1 MLQINTNPDLDDYKE
16 SVIAGMTAKET
27 LWAGAGLLA
36 GSAASILLH
45 MFLHIPLFLC
55 IYAAIPVSIPFILT
69 GFSIKDGMTYWQRR
83 RQKKNRRKTPALCYI
98 STECRSVYQNI
109 ERRTEKDQQEQDK
122 EEEFDQLLKRMK
134 RISMIAGIL
143 IVVIIIVI
151 IAVLILGG
159 RR

>member
-83 RQKKNRRKTPALCYI
+83 RQHYVIYQPSAGVSIRTLKEEQRKINRSRIRKKN
-98 STECRSVYQNI
+98 
-109 ERRTEKDQQEQDK
+109 
-122 EEEFDQLLKRMK
+122 LL
-134 RISMIAGIL
+134 SY
-143 IVVIIIVI
+143 
-151 IAVLILGG
+151 
-159 RR
+159 